1 MQLVTKINEEELE
14 RISGGTSI
22 TGTLVNALTDII
34 KVLYDAGHAVGSS
47 IRRIKEDNL
56 CPIK

>member
-1 MQLVTKINEEELE
+1 MNRLEDCNLEKIYGGGS
-14 RISGGTSI
+14 IS
-22 TGTLVNALTDII
+22 GTLVNAFTNII

-47 IRRIKEDNL
+47 IRRINEDNL